1 MKKIIRLTERDLT
14 RIVKNVIREQQSE
27 GNEIILCN
35 CTEKLYKISCENE
48 EGEYVGF
55 QGKLPLIDGI
65 MEATYYFTSDDYDED
80 ALINALEMGKRN
92 EVEMYQNILRCFFK
106 GINFSIQDNNPLL
119 TICRKTFTTMG
130 MTDIGDKQNKI
141 RAQKALSKLGI
152 LTKI

>member
-1 MKKIIRLTERDLT
+1 
-14 RIVKNVIREQQSE
+14 
-27 GNEIILCN
+27 
-35 CTEKLYKISCENE
+35 
-48 EGEYVGF
+48 
-55 QGKLPLIDGI
+55 
-65 MEATYYFTSDDYDED
+65 
-80 ALINALEMGKRN
+80 
-92 EVEMYQNILRCFFK
+92 MYQNILRCFFK